1 GRPLGAK
8 DRRPLS
14 VRAEKKA
21 SAFGRSPGSWSAT
34 RRLRDLQP
42 PSPSPTCVEWVRE
55 GGLHLQWRDRAGL
68 DRLPCYAQLGTEG
81 TYSVVRLRLLQPSPA
96 KPVKP
101 AHESVDAARL
111 FRERLTTGGS

>member
-1 GRPLGAK
+1 
-8 DRRPLS
+8 
-14 VRAEKKA
+14 
-21 SAFGRSPGSWSAT
+21 
-34 RRLRDLQP
+34 
-42 PSPSPTCVEWVRE
+42 
-55 GGLHLQWRDRAGL
+55 L